1 VARFCGSSQAAAGLD
16 GRVLADHE
24 LDFDVRSVR
33 LGPGADDAVTS
44 RRKSSYF
51 SLFEGVG
58 SRAG

>member
-33 LGPGADDAVTS
+33 LRPGADDHFRDFLLETVQ
-44 RRKSSYF
+44 RDQ
-51 SLFEGVG
+51 V
-58 SRAG
+58 